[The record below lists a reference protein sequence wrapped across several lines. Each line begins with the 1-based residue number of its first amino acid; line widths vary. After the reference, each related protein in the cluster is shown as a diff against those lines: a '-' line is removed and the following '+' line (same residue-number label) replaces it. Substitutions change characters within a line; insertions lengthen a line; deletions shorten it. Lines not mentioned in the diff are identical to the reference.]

1 MYSLTMKKL
10 GVGFIGAGFI
20 AKFMVDS
27 WTGIR
32 GADITA
38 IYNHN
43 LPRAEELSAY
53 TESVGLQ
60 KPKAYGDIHEMLN
73 DPNVD
78 AVWIMTPN
86 YARVETMKAIAEEST
101 QGRNDLIGICCEKPL
116 ARNLYEAHELI
127 KLLEK
132 TELLHGYL
140 ENQVF
145 APTITRAKE
154 AVWSHGAATTGRP
167 YIARAAEE
175 HGGPHNSW
183 FWDPRRS
190 GGGVLLDMSCHSLEA
205 DRYLLQ
211 DPDKPKSSLKPV
223 SIQAGIESLKWSR
236 EPYLSE
242 LKKTYGVDYS
252 VAPAEDYASVNLV
265 YEDDEGQRV
274 LSEAKTSWNYVG
286 PGLRLSLEV
295 LGPEYSAI
303 NNSLS
308 TELSVFFS
316 RNVSVAPSEEFI
328 EKQTAEQGLIP
339 IVADEAVA
347 YGYQHENRHMVE
359 SFNAG
364 ILPSENWNDGLLIM
378 ELMMAAY
385 KSAEEGKTLKYNP
398 AELREYKPKV
408 SQGTWEP

>member
-1 MYSLTMKKL
+1 MSRL

-27 WTGIR
+27 WKGIR
-32 GADITA
+32 DADITA

-43 LPRAEELSAY
+43 KPRADQLASY
-53 TESVGLQ
+53 TEKQGMP
-60 KPKAYGDIHEMLN
+60 KPQTYDDLHMMLS
-73 DPNVD
+73 DPKVN

-86 YARVETMKAIAEEST
+86 YARVETMKTITEEAT
-101 QGRNDLIGICCEKPL
+101 QGKNDLIGVCCEKPL
-116 ARNLYEAHELI
+116 ARNMEEANELMR
-127 KLLEK
+127 LLEK
-132 TELLHGYL
+132 TSLLHGYL
-140 ENQVF
+140 ENQIY

-154 AVWSHGAATTGRP
+154 AVWRHGAAATGRP
-167 YIARAAEE
+167 YIARASEE

-183 FWDPRRS
+183 FWDPRKS

-223 SIQAGIESLKWSR
+223 SIQASIESLKWSK
-236 EPYLSE
+236 EPYLTE
-242 LKKTYGVDYS
+242 LRETYGVDYS
-252 VAPAEDYASVNLV
+252 VAPAEDYVSVNVV
-265 YEDDEGQRV
+265 YEDDEGRRV

-316 RNVSVAPSEEFI
+316 RNVNVAPSEEFI

-359 SFNAG
+359 SFRAG
-364 ILPSENWNDGLLIM
+364 ELPAENWRDGLLIM
-378 ELMMAAY
+378 ELMMSAY
-385 KSAEEGKTLKYNP
+385 KSAEEEKTIKYDPNR
-398 AELREYKPKV
+398 LRDFKPKV
-408 SQGTWEP
+408 ARGTWSP

>member
-1 MYSLTMKKL
+1 MSRL

-27 WTGIR
+27 WKGIR
-32 GADITA
+32 DADITA

-43 LPRAEELSAY
+43 KPRADQLASY
-53 TESVGLQ
+53 TEKQGMP
-60 KPKAYGDIHEMLN
+60 KPQTYDDLHMMLS
-73 DPNVD
+73 DPKVD

-86 YARVETMKAIAEEST
+86 YARVETMKTITEEAT
-101 QGRNDLIGICCEKPL
+101 QGKNDLIGVCCEKPL
-116 ARNLYEAHELI
+116 ARNLEEANELMR
-127 KLLEK
+127 LLEK
-132 TELLHGYL
+132 TSLLHGYL
-140 ENQVF
+140 ENQVY

-154 AVWSHGAATTGRP
+154 AVWRHGAAATGRP
-167 YIARAAEE
+167 YIARASEE

-183 FWDPRRS
+183 FWDPRKS

-211 DPDKPKSSLKPV
+211 DPDKPKTSLKPV
-223 SIQAGIESLKWSR
+223 SVQASIESLKWSK
-236 EPYLSE
+236 EPYLTE
-242 LKKTYGVDYS
+242 LRETYGVDYS
-252 VAPAEDYASVNLV
+252 VAPAEDYASVNVV

-316 RNVSVAPSEEFI
+316 RNVNVAPSEEFI
-328 EKQTAEQGLIP
+328 EKQSAEQGLIP

-359 SFNAG
+359 SFRAG
-364 ILPSENWNDGLLIM
+364 ELPTENWRDGLFIM
-378 ELMMAAY
+378 ELMMSAY
-385 KSAEEGKTLKYNP
+385 KSAEEEKTINYDP
-398 AELREYKPKV
+398 SRLRDFKPKV
-408 SQGTWEP
+408 AQGTWSP